1 MRQARAAAA
10 SEPMGLWE
18 APRRVV
24 EVDGGMRAKGLAF
37 WLADEHKIDMSKV
50 ELRQSPLEGLGVFAA
65 QDLPAGEPLF
75 DIPQSCCIYPEL
87 VFADRQ
93 LGKSMTALA
102 SKAGAGGIDT
112 VALATYLAREKMMGA
127 ESRFRPF
134 IEVCPWDS
142 LHPLL
147 WTEAEQDLLDFSYAY
162 VQLNEILD
170 QVDVAT
176 DIFEPVLNGGLC
188 GRGKCRKCGCSCS
201 PHLQVG
207 CNERGMS
214 NEINLSLSSEL
225 ERMGQ

>member
-87 VFADRQ
+87 VFTDRQ

-127 ESRFRPF
+127 ESRYQIDVDGIVNDKYEGNVSVCMPCRFRPF
-134 IEVCPWDS
+134 IEVCPCGS
-142 LHPLL
+142 LP
-147 WTEAEQDLLDFSYAY
+147 
-162 VQLNEILD
+162 
-170 QVDVAT
+170 
-176 DIFEPVLNGGLC
+176 
-188 GRGKCRKCGCSCS
+188 
-201 PHLQVG
+201 
-207 CNERGMS
+207 
-214 NEINLSLSSEL
+214 
-225 ERMGQ
+225 